1 MPHAV
6 YDLNPVD
13 RITAGAVGE
22 PGNRVFYIQARKGRR
37 LVTVMC
43 EKEQLAALAYA
54 IDQLLLHLAGDDAEA
69 VAEPDPAL
77 EGKMELEL
85 PLAPVLRT
93 GQLSLGYDQLSGR
106 VVIVAEELVEEG
118 QEAKPSVGRFWAT
131 PGQVRAFSIRG
142 QEVVAA
148 GRRRCAMCGEP
159 IDPSGHF
166 CPRRNGDRRSP

>member
-37 LVTVMC
+37 LVTLIC
-43 EKEQLAALAYA
+43 EKEQLAVLAYA
-54 IDQLLLHLAGDDAEA
+54 IDQLLLRLAGDDAEA

-77 EGKMELEL
+77 EGKMELDL
-85 PLAPVLRT
+85 PLAPAFRT

-106 VVIVAEELVEEG
+106 VVIVAEEMVEEG
-118 QEAKPSVGRFWAT
+118 QEAKPSIGRFWAT
-131 PGQVRAFSIRG
+131 PAQVRAFSIRG

-148 GRRRCAMCGEP
+148 GRPRCAMCGEP
-159 IDPSGHF
+159 IDPAGHF
-166 CPRRNGDRRSP
+166 CPRRNGDRKAR

>member
-37 LVTVMC
+37 LVTLIC
-43 EKEQLAALAYA
+43 EKQQLAVLTYA
-54 IDQLLLHLAGDDAEA
+54 IDQLLLRLAGDDAEA
-69 VAEPDPAL
+69 VADPDPAL

-85 PLAPVLRT
+85 PLTPAFRA
-93 GQLSLGYDQLSGR
+93 GQLSLGYDDLTGR

-118 QEAKPSVGRFWAT
+118 QEAKPSIGRFWAT
-131 PGQVRAFSIRG
+131 PAQVRAFSIRG

-148 GRRRCAMCGEP
+148 GRPRCAMCGEP
-159 IDPSGHF
+159 IDPAGHF
-166 CPRRNGDRRSP
+166 CPRRNGDRKAR